1 MTDDLKKRLH
11 EFFPA
16 ATFSVSEVE
25 LALEKGD
32 ILTTKEAI
40 LPFLQTALFDEKV
53 LEIELDRL
61 PRTYFSRLKDD
72 LPDVTEDEADA
83 AKGAREGAEEGA
95 VVLEKN
101 EYNQGDYLMVMSHIV
116 TLPLEPGLGNL
127 HLRHSRCI
135 VLRMFTNT
143 YAVEL
148 ATTFEELA
156 TVGDLP
162 VLRLAFPVL
171 GRKIYNAREFRAKV
185 PESLNFVVTIEL
197 DEDVSELETIP
208 VDISIK
214 GMAFAVSKEEQK
226 MFAMEA
232 RHTLKLYV
240 KDELQ
245 AVLDG
250 TVRHLSKVRKKG
262 GIEYVCGV
270 EFDLATRTLAAV
282 VESLVASVQRA
293 HLQDLAEKSDAS
305 GINLIA

>member
-1 MTDDLKKRLH
+1 MATMTDDLKKRLH

-72 LPDVTEDEADA
+72 LPDVAEDEAAAAKDA
-83 AKGAREGAEEGA
+83 AEGA

-226 MFAMEA
+226 MFAMETT
-232 RHTLKLYV
+232 HTLKLYV

>member
-1 MTDDLKKRLH
+1 MTDDIKKRLYQ
-11 EFFPA
+11 FFPGQ
-16 ATFSVSEVE
+16 TFPASELE

-53 LEIELDRL
+53 LEIELDSL

-72 LPDVTEDEADA
+72 LPDVTEDE
-83 AKGAREGAEEGA
+83 
-95 VVLEKN
+95 
-101 EYNQGDYLMVMSHIV
+101 YNQGDYLTVMSHIF

-127 HLRHSRCI
+127 HLRHSRSI

-162 VLRLAFPVL
+162 VLKLAYPTL
-171 GRKIYNAREFRAKV
+171 ARKVYNAREFRAKV

-197 DEDVSELETIP
+197 DEDASELETVP

-214 GMAFAVSKEEQK
+214 GMAFSVSKDEQK
-226 MFAMEA
+226 MFTMG
-232 RHTLKLYV
+232 RTLTLKLYV

-245 AVLDG
+245 VMLDG

-293 HLQDLAEKSDAS
+293 HLKDLAEKSDAS

>member
-1 MTDDLKKRLH
+1 MTDDIKNRLH
-11 EFFPA
+11 QFFPGESFTA
-16 ATFSVSEVE
+16 EDLD

-32 ILTTKEAI
+32 ILTTKEEI

-53 LEIELDRL
+53 LEIVLDSQ
-61 PRTYFSRLKDD
+61 PRIYFSRLKDD
-72 LPDVTEDEADA
+72 LPDVTEEEEDA
-83 AKGAREGAEEGA
+83 
-95 VVLEKN
+95 VLPKEDG
-101 EYNQGDYLMVMSHIV
+101 YNQGDYLTLMSHIV

-156 TVGDLP
+156 TIGDLP
-162 VLRLAFPVL
+162 VLRLAFPTL
-171 GRKIYNAREFRAKV
+171 ARKIYNAREFRAKV
-185 PESLNFVVTIEL
+185 PESLDFVVNIEL
-197 DEDVSELETIP
+197 DEDGSELETMP

-214 GMAFAVSKEEQK
+214 GMAFAMGKDEQK
-226 MFAMEA
+226 MFSMETTHA
-232 RHTLKLYV
+232 LKLYV

-245 AVLDG
+245 AVLNG
-250 TVRHLSKVRKKG
+250 TVRHLSRVRKKG

-293 HLQDLAEKSDAS
+293 HLKDLAEKSDAS
-305 GINLIA
+305 GIDLIA

>member
-1 MTDDLKKRLH
+1 LATMTDDIKNLLH
-11 EFFPA
+11 QFFPGQ
-16 ATFSVSEVE
+16 TFPADEIE
-25 LALEKGD
+25 TALEKGD

-53 LEIELDRL
+53 LEIELDSM

-72 LPDVTEDEADA
+72 LPDLTEDEKDA
-83 AKGAREGAEEGA
+83 VFLEED
-95 VVLEKN
+95 
-101 EYNQGDYLMVMSHIV
+101 EYNQGDYLTLMSHIV

-162 VLRLAFPVL
+162 VLKLAYPTL
-171 GRKIYNAREFRAKV
+171 ARKVYNAREFRAKV
-185 PESLNFVVTIEL
+185 PESLNFVVTMEV
-197 DEDVSELETIP
+197 DEDGFELETMP

-214 GMAFAVSKEEQK
+214 GMAFAVSKDEQK
-226 MFAMEA
+226 MFAMGTK
-232 RHTLKLYV
+232 HTLKLYV
-240 KDELQ
+240 NDELQ

-293 HLQDLAEKSDAS
+293 HLKDLVEKSDSS